1 VPVSEYIIAKNLSLP
16 KEIII
21 ADLNRL
27 HRFQMIRYQPPVNTP
42 QIRFPEGR
50 PVTDEWIVRPH
61 ELNLRKKR
69 FEERVDSIIQYA
81 SDMQT
86 CRSVIMA
93 AYFGDTQAES
103 CGICDNCLSVKRKE
117 RIDFNSFQSIRLLLK
132 DACRNG
138 HVDIKSF
145 LSSFSEEEKEK
156 IMDVIKHL
164 ADEEEISINQTGAFI
179 FN

>member
-1 VPVSEYIIAKNLSLP
+1 
-16 KEIII
+16 
-21 ADLNRL
+21 
-27 HRFQMIRYQPPVNTP
+27 M
-42 QIRFPEGR
+42 
-50 PVTDEWIVRPH
+50 
-61 ELNLRKKR
+61 
-69 FEERVDSIIQYA
+69 
-81 SDMQT
+81 
-86 CRSVIMA
+86 
-93 AYFGDTQAES
+93 
-103 CGICDNCLSVKRKE
+103 KRKE